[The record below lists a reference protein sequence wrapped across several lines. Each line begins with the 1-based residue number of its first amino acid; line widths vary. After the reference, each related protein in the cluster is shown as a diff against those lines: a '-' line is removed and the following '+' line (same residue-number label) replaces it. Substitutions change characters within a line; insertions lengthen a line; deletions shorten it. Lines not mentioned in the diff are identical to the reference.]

1 MTCQWSR
8 RDVFSVGCCRACS
21 GGWFATCYNAWCNFQ
36 SAPASNAHGNAVAL
50 KGYSMLSSDGL
61 ETMEDEEQSESDV
74 EMETQGERGRTYMN
88 S

>member
-1 MTCQWSR
+1 MTCSVLDVAERAVEVGSQLVTTLGAISR
-8 RDVFSVGCCRACS
+8 
-21 GGWFATCYNAWCNFQ
+21 

-50 KGYSMLSSDGL
+50 KSYSMLSSDGL
-61 ETMEDEEQSESDV
+61 ETMEEEEQSESDV

>member
-1 MTCQWSR
+1 MTCSVLDVAERAVEVGSQLVTTLGAISR
-8 RDVFSVGCCRACS
+8 
-21 GGWFATCYNAWCNFQ
+21 